1 MKLVC
6 PQEMTDRQ
14 AAALRMCLA
23 SAAAPCSKAEAAAA
37 VVRQPSAIEA
47 GVVIVDRDL
56 PVPRAGT
63 ADFLGIDA
71 AGRPVLIFVH
81 DLLGAAELCR
91 AFRCADWVEEN
102 GETMAHLLARGH
114 LEGEARVWHVAGEI
128 GDDARAV
135 IRRLKDAG
143 GLIFTAQRVLLADEG
158 WIVLTPLKNDSPR
171 ERWPAAPPFE
181 SLLSEQEI
189 GEFFEAPH
197 PEGEEVTSRAHTL

>member
-23 SAAAPCSKAEAAAA
+23 SAAAPCSRAEAAAA
-37 VVRQPSAIEA
+37 VGRQPSVIEA
-47 GVVIVDRDL
+47 GVVIVDRGL

-63 ADFLGIDA
+63 VDFLGVDA

-81 DLLGAAELCR
+81 DLLGAAEVCR
-91 AFRCADWVEEN
+91 ACRCADWVEEN

-114 LEGEARVWHVAGEI
+114 LEGEARIWHVAGGI

-158 WIVLTPLKNDSPR
+158 WIVLTPLAGEVP
-171 ERWPAAPPFE
+171 ERAAAAPPFE

-197 PEGEEVTSRAHTL
+197 PEGEEVTSRAHAP